1 MAEITT
7 AFCPTCSTVF
17 PWDDIVAHRATHETA
32 EFFERR
38 GIPHTLPPSVW
49 YKAQV
54 ASGAIVPPAP
64 DPAEAIARAEELAEA
79 LESA

>member
-1 MAEITT
+1 MLG
-7 AFCPTCSTVF
+7 CPTCSQVF
-17 PWDDIVAHRATHETA
+17 PLEDIVAHCGTHETA

-38 GIPHTLPPSVW
+38 GIPHTLPPSAW
-49 YKAQV
+49 YKAQL